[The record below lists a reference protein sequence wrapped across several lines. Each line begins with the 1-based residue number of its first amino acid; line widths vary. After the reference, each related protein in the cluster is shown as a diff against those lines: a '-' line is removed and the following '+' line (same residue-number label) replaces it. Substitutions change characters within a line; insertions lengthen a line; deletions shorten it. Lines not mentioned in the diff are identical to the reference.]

1 MANWAAN
8 KFAEPKWLTQQ
19 SIAKRWLSIPR
30 GELPFDPILLCT
42 TVFIMLT
49 GFVMITSASL
59 DVAAKDYKNAFH
71 FAMRHGLFIIIAM
84 VGAAVVWKISI
95 KRWYSAGP
103 YLLALGLLLLVAV
116 LIPGIG
122 KEVNGSQRWIRAG
135 VLNLQASEV
144 AKFCMI
150 IYLGGYLV
158 RRLTDVRS
166 SWKGVMRPILPLGFF
181 VFLLI
186 MEPDYGAA
194 VVLMASVMGMIF
206 LSGMRFSQF
215 LVILTGALVTVGS
228 LAVIQPYRLAR
239 LKSFQDPW
247 ADPFGSGYQL
257 SQAQIAFGRGEWFGT
272 GLGNSVQKLFY
283 LPEAHTDFVFSVLSE
298 ELGLLG
304 AMIVVLLYV
313 LMIFRVFSIGRQ
325 AEKQQQFFMAFITY
339 GFALVLSAQVM
350 INIGVNV
357 GAVPTKGLT
366 LPLLSY
372 GGSSLIV
379 CTAMIAVIL
388 RIDYELKQQRL
399 KVGESGE
406 FLLSDSIGA
415 KYLMQ
420 AAEQNDSEELLDDDE
435 LEEVEKPVKKRKRKP
450 SGKTSAKSNGK
461 SATGDLKDIS
471 AFREETVQESSETQS
486 EEAYLSEEQE
496 TGERAKKPVRR
507 KAQSKVFDQ
516 AKAKKRINRESI

>member
-1 MANWAAN
+1 MSDSQL
-8 KFAEPKWLTQQ
+8 KSTQFQEPRWLTQQ
-19 SIAKRWLSIPR
+19 SVINRWLVIPK
-30 GELPFDPILLCT
+30 GQLPFDPIVLCCA
-42 TVFIMLT
+42 VFIMFT

-59 DVAAKDYKNAFH
+59 DVAAKNFNNAF
-71 FAMRHGLFIIIAM
+71 FFSIRHGVFILISLFGSFI
-84 VGAAVVWKISI
+84 VWKVSI
-95 KRWYSAGP
+95 KQWYQAGP
-103 YLLALGLLLLVAV
+103 WLLALGFLLLVAV

-158 RRLTDVRS
+158 RRLTDVRN
-166 SWKGVMRPILPLGFF
+166 SWKGVVRPILPLGFF

-215 LVILTGALVTVGS
+215 LVILVGALVTVGS
-228 LAVIQPYRLAR
+228 LAVIQPYRVAR

-247 ADPFGSGYQL
+247 ADPFGTGYQL

-283 LPEAHTDFVFSVLSE
+283 LPEAHTDFVYSVLSE
-298 ELGLLG
+298 ELGLVG
-304 AMIVVLLYV
+304 ALTIVVMYFV
-313 LMIFRVFSIGRQ
+313 LIYRIFRIGRQ
-325 AEKQQQFFMAFITY
+325 AEKQQQFFMGFIIY
-339 GFALVLSAQVM
+339 GFALVLAAQVL

-379 CTAMIAVIL
+379 CSAMIAVVL
-388 RIDYELKQQRL
+388 RIDYELKLQRIA
-399 KVGESGE
+399 VGESGE
-406 FLLSDSIGA
+406 FLLSDSIGGY
-415 KYLMQ
+415 YLVKQ
-420 AAEQNDSEELLDDDE
+420 LANIDDRQDEEEL
-435 LEEVEKPVKKRKRKP
+435 
-450 SGKTSAKSNGK
+450 A
-461 SATGDLKDIS
+461 
-471 AFREETVQESSETQS
+471 QE
-486 EEAYLSEEQE
+486 LSEEPVKAKKPKR
-496 TGERAKKPVRR
+496 RAKKASVEAVDKVSETRDIVDISNFEEESQPVMPNNQYTASRSNSI
-507 KAQSKVFDQ
+507 AQSR
-516 AKAKKRINRESI
+516 ANRRIKQGPK

>member
-1 MANWAAN
+1 MD
-8 KFAEPKWLTQQ
+8 KLTQSPLIEPKWLTQQ
-19 SIAKRWLSIPR
+19 GLLARWLKLPA
-30 GELPFDPILLCT
+30 GQLPFDPLLLCSAL
-42 TVFIMLT
+42 FIMLT

-59 DVAAKDYKNAFH
+59 DVAAKNYQQPF
-71 FAMRHGLFIIIAM
+71 FFSMRHGMFIIIAL
-84 VGAAVVWKISI
+84 VAASVVCNISI
-95 KRWYSAGP
+95 KRWYSFGP
-103 YLLALGLLLLVAV
+103 SLLAFGFILLVLV
-116 LIPGIG
+116 LVPGIG

-135 VLNLQASEV
+135 ALNLQASEV

-158 RRLTDVRS
+158 RRLTDVRN
-166 SWKGVMRPILPLGFF
+166 SWKGVVRPILPLGFF

-215 LVILTGALVTVGS
+215 LVILAGALVTVGS
-228 LAVIQPYRLAR
+228 LAVIQPYRMAR

-283 LPEAHTDFVFSVLSE
+283 LPDAHTDFVYSVLSE
-298 ELGLLG
+298 ELGLRG
-304 AMIVVLLYV
+304 AMVVIMLYTV
-313 LMIFRVFSIGRQ
+313 MLYRVFSIGRQ

-339 GFALVLSAQVM
+339 GFALVLAAQVL

-388 RIDYELKQQRL
+388 RIDYELKLQRI
-399 KVGESGE
+399 KAGPKGE

-415 KYLMQ
+415 SYLLAQ
-420 AAEQNDSEELLDDDE
+420 IKEAQEAEQEADDE
-435 LEEVEKPVKKRKRKP
+435 EQEPKKSVKKRRAKAKQSPDDSDQEQPTDISEYKEENTGVSRDKLKPVKKR
-450 SGKTSAKSNGK
+450 
-461 SATGDLKDIS
+461 
-471 AFREETVQESSETQS
+471 V
-486 EEAYLSEEQE
+486 
-496 TGERAKKPVRR
+496 
-507 KAQSKVFDQ
+507 QSKTFDQ
-516 AKAKKRINRESI
+516 AKAKRRINRDSI

>member
-1 MANWAAN
+1 MSQWAADRMLT
-8 KFAEPKWLTQQ
+8 EPKWLTEQ
-19 SIAKRWLSIPR
+19 SFMRRWLAIPL
-30 GELPFDPILLCT
+30 GKLPFDAVLLCSAI
-42 TVFIMLT
+42 FIMLT

-59 DVAAKDYKNAFH
+59 DVAAKNYGSAFH
-71 FAMRHGLFIIIAM
+71 FAMRHGLFIIIAAI
-84 VGAAVVWKISI
+84 GAAIVWKISI
-95 KRWYSAGP
+95 QRWYSLGP

-158 RRLTDVRS
+158 RRLSDVRS

-215 LVILTGALVTVGS
+215 LVILSGALVTVGS
-228 LAVIQPYRLAR
+228 LAVVQPYRLAR

-247 ADPFGSGYQL
+247 ADPFGAGYQL

-298 ELGLLG
+298 ELGLIG
-304 AMIVVLLYV
+304 ALVIVVLYL
-313 LMIFRVFSIGRQ
+313 LIIFRIFSIGRQ

-388 RIDYELKQQRL
+388 RIDYELKLQRIA
-399 KVGESGE
+399 VGEGGE
-406 FLLSDSIGA
+406 YLLSDSIGA

-420 AAEQNDSEELLDDDE
+420 SADESTEIADEDAEQVIEVAQGAEDDDLSKASTKKAARSKKNTVAQQSQLRDISE
-435 LEEVEKPVKKRKRKP
+435 FREEVSLESISQQNRSQP
-450 SGKTSAKSNGK
+450 SGKESLAN
-461 SATGDLKDIS
+461 
-471 AFREETVQESSETQS
+471 REN
-486 EEAYLSEEQE
+486 
-496 TGERAKKPVRR
+496 KKAP
-507 KAQSKVFDQ
+507 SKTHDQ
-516 AKAKKRINRESI
+516 AKAKQRINRESI

>member
-1 MANWAAN
+1 MLKGVLN
-8 KFAEPKWLTQQ
+8 EPKWLTDQ
-19 SIAKRWLSIPR
+19 SVIERWFTIPK
-30 GELPFDPILLCT
+30 GKLPFDALLLISAL
-42 TVFIMLT
+42 FIMLT

-59 DVAAKDYKNAFH
+59 DVAAKNFNNAF
-71 FAMRHGLFIIIAM
+71 FFSMRHGMFIIIAI
-84 VGAAVVWKISI
+84 VGASIVWKIPI
-95 KRWYSAGP
+95 KRWYDAGP
-103 YLLALGLLLLVAV
+103 WLLALGMLLLVLV
-116 LIPGIG
+116 LVPGIG

-150 IYLGGYLV
+150 MYLGGYLV
-158 RRLTDVRS
+158 RRLTDVRN
-166 SWKGVMRPILPLGFF
+166 SWKGVVRPILPLGFF

-228 LAVIQPYRLAR
+228 LAVIQPYRVAR

-283 LPEAHTDFVFSVLSE
+283 LPEAHTDFVYSVLSE

-304 AMIVVLLYV
+304 AMVIVLLYFILV
-313 LMIFRVFSIGRQ
+313 FRVFRIGRQ
-325 AEKQQQFFMAFITY
+325 AEKQQQFFMAFVTY
-339 GFALVLSAQVM
+339 GFALVLSAQIL

-379 CTAMIAVIL
+379 CAAMIAVIL
-388 RIDYELKQQRL
+388 RIDYELKLQRL
-399 KVGESGE
+399 KVGEGGT
-406 FLLSDSIGA
+406 FLVSDSIGA
-415 KYLMQ
+415 KYLLAQ
-420 AAEQNDSEELLDDDE
+420 IEVNTEQESELD
-435 LEEVEKPVKKRKRKP
+435 
-450 SGKTSAKSNGK
+450 T
-461 SATGDLKDIS
+461 KDIEDPENAKPDKKPPRAKAKPDS
-471 AFREETVQESSETQS
+471 KKQSKEAQDISQFREEIAQESVQVQQKASVKNT
-486 EEAYLSEEQE
+486 
-496 TGERAKKPVRR
+496 R
-507 KAQSKVFDQ
+507 KQSKTFDQ
-516 AKAKKRINRESI
+516 SKAKRKINRESI